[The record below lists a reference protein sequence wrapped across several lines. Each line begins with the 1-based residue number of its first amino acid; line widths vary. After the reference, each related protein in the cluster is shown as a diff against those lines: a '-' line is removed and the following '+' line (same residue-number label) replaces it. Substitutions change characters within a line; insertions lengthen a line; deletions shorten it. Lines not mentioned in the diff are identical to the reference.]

1 MSVTDLQ
8 TRDVTPIEI
17 ALDLEMPRLLDPSH
31 LFFSGP
37 SEPRICL
44 VAGFALTSHLK
55 RIVAAVGRAVPARM
69 PSGVEI
75 SSARSRSPT
84 LPEATVV
91 TIQPMLA
98 LLRLQS
104 KLVRAIEPGLA
115 HEVASFRARRDMEE
129 IASQFI
135 GEFIAR
141 KTLPTFEPSCAFSD
155 FHSTQLTAIG
165 FTIYRL
171 GHGGKPES
179 ILAHWAYSQDGRSI
193 HALEN

>member
-8 TRDVTPIEI
+8 TRDVTAIEI
-17 ALDLEMPRLLDPSH
+17 ALDLEMPRLLDPPQF
-31 LFFSGP
+31 FFSGP

-44 VAGFALTSHLK
+44 VTGFALTSHLK

-69 PSGVEI
+69 PSGFQI

-84 LPEATVV
+84 PPATVV

-104 KLVRAIEPGLA
+104 KLIRAIEPGLA
-115 HEVASFRARRDMEE
+115 NELVSFRTRRDMEE
-129 IASQFI
+129 TAAQFI
-135 GEFIAR
+135 GNFISSKA
-141 KTLPTFEPSCAFSD
+141 LPTFEPPCASSD
-155 FHSTQLTAIG
+155 LNSIQLNAIG

-171 GHGGKPES
+171 GLAGAPES

-193 HALEN
+193 HALES